1 MDPTASFCRWD
12 TLDTV
17 TSSLI
22 AKCINTFAT
31 NLKANGVEP
40 AGSRYNIQT
49 VTLSILAYRHALI
62 GLRKLPDEELR
73 VITAFCGTNFEDDR

>member
-1 MDPTASFCRWD
+1 MHPAATLRRWD

-17 TSSLI
+17 TTSLI

-40 AGSRYNIQT
+40 AGSRCNIQT
-49 VTLSILAYRHALI
+49 VTLSILAYRQTLI
-62 GLRKLPDEELR
+62 GLRKLPNEELR